1 MIIAIAPDAFKGS
14 LTAHQVAEAMERGV
28 KNADSDIETVLIP
41 MSDGGEGTVQ
51 SLVDAVGGQ
60 IVTALVKG
68 PLLQEVNAFYGILEG
83 GKTAIIEMASASGLP
98 LITEK
103 ERDPLKT
110 TTYGTGQL
118 IKDALDKGCRKL
130 IIGLGGS
137 ATNDAGSGMI
147 QALGARLL
155 DKNGDD
161 IGFGGS
167 ALEKLHRI
175 DLSGFDLRIK
185 DCNIYAACDV
195 NNPLCGEEG
204 ASYVYGPQKGAN
216 KEIVN
221 RLDSNL
227 EWFAKLIKEQL
238 GIEIKDL
245 PGAGA
250 AGGLGGG
257 VVAFLNGELKK
268 GIDIVVEL
276 TGLEKKIEGAD
287 LVITGEGMIDYQTAF
302 GKTPFGVAETAK
314 EQNIPVIAIA
324 GSLGQDY
331 QTLYQK
337 GFDGIYSI
345 INKPMSLEEAIR
357 NGAKLVEEATESIIR
372 TLKNYI

>member
-216 KEIVN
+216 KEIAN

-238 GIEIKDL
+238 GKEIKDL

-276 TGLEKKIEGAD
+276 TGLKKKIEGAD

-302 GKTPFGVAETAK
+302 GKTPFGVAQTAK
-314 EQNIPVIAIA
+314 KQNIPVIAIA

>member
-167 ALEKLHRI
+167 ALEKLYRI

-216 KEIVN
+216 KEIAN

-238 GIEIKDL
+238 GKEIKDL

-276 TGLEKKIEGAD
+276 TGLKKKIEGAD

-302 GKTPFGVAETAK
+302 GKTPFGVAQTAK
-314 EQNIPVIAIA
+314 KQNIPVIAIA

-357 NGAKLVEEATESIIR
+357 NGAKLIEEATESIIR